1 MKKYNIFYKVG
12 NRIVQKSNVSKE
24 EVRQFLASLKKE
36 DESELRVIQVKDRD
50 EEEER

>member
-12 NRIVQKSNVSKE
+12 NRIVQKSNVRKE

-36 DESELRVIQVKDRD
+36 DESELRVIEVKEKGD
-50 EEEER
+50 EER

>member
-36 DESELRVIQVKDRD
+36 DESELRVIEVKEKGD
-50 EEEER
+50 EER